1 MLQFSYMMLKI
12 YGKVK
17 GLIFVRFSS
26 WYVTADNNVELQGN
40 FTVEEQRA
48 REKFEV
54 QAKEKMES
62 IKLVLE
68 PPNIVICVIS
78 SIVS

>member
-1 MLQFSYMMLKI
+1 MLDFHPDI
-12 YGKVK
+12 
-17 GLIFVRFSS
+17 
-26 WYVTADNNVELQGN
+26 TADNNVELQGN

-68 PPNIVICVIS
+68 PQNIVICVIS